1 MRKTAPQFIGARV
14 KRREDPLLI
23 TGEGKFVAEI
33 EFAAAATMAFVR
45 SPYAHAKVKKSK
57 RPKRSPY
64 RAY

>member
-33 EFAAAATMAFVR
+33 ELAAAATMVVDGKVLFER
-45 SPYAHAKVKKSK
+45 S
-57 RPKRSPY
+57 
-64 RAY
+64 